1 MRTLRSILSA
11 AAAATMLS
19 AVLVQPAH
27 AQSNPTPAPALPA
40 TAQCAQ
46 CQVEFIGQ
54 TRWDKG
60 ATDISQRDKYWNGQL
75 DTATGGMFG
84 EVNSDGWGVGADG
97 WTEGE
102 VATMRHYIAT
112 REALENVTYT
122 IEAVQGATFQSID
135 DDKKWSNPAAG
146 QLQGNG
152 YKNKVEGVTAELSAD
167 GKTITVTIAYMPAMS
182 SFSLEARTQKDQT
195 LDSIYVNHHAL
206 GTQIDC
212 VQYGKTAEVIPAD
225 TSEQPHPGP
234 AKDGDTVRYT
244 VTLTNPHSRPAEADF
259 VDELADVLDDAPQ
272 HVRGDSIVSNGFEG
286 TPVVQARG
294 EQMNITGVIPAN
306 GTATVTYEVVVREG
320 GNGKLVNSLH
330 PVYGMQLERC
340 NPAVSVTT
348 EVEEPRI
355 PIIPIPV
362 PVPAPG
368 TSTPDVPAQE
378 VTAQP
383 TTTSAVPTKGVQR
396 GMLANTGVSSM
407 AAVAALAALLVAAG
421 AGVVILRRR
430 SK

>member
-40 TAQCAQ
+40 AAQCAQ

-54 TRWDKG
+54 TRWDQG
-60 ATDISQRDKYWNGQL
+60 DGDISQRDKYWNGQL

-135 DDKKWSNPAAG
+135 DDTKWSNPAAG

-152 YKNKVEGVTAELSAD
+152 YTNAVEGVSSVLSPD

-182 SFSLEARTQKDQT
+182 SFSLNARTEKDQT

-225 TSEQPHPGP
+225 TSEQPHSGP

-259 VDELADVLDDAPQ
+259 VDKLADVLDDAPQ

-306 GTATVTYEVVVREG
+306 GTATVTYDVVVREG

-330 PVYGMQLERC
+330 PVYGMQLEGC

-348 EVEEPRI
+348 EVEDPRI

-362 PVPAPG
+362 PVPA
-368 TSTPDVPAQE
+368 QE
-378 VTAQP
+378 ETAQP

-407 AAVAALAALLVAAG
+407 AAVAALATLLVAAG

-430 SK
+430 SL

>member
-1 MRTLRSILSA
+1 
-11 AAAATMLS
+11 MLS

-27 AQSNPTPAPALPA
+27 AQPDPNPAPALPTA
-40 TAQCAQ
+40 AQCAQ
-46 CQVEFIGQ
+46 CQVELIGQ
-54 TRWDKG
+54 TRWDQG
-60 ATDISQRDKYWNGQL
+60 DRDISQRDKYWNGQL

-84 EVNSDGWGVGADG
+84 EVNSDGWFSAGDVGADG

-122 IEAVQGATFQSID
+122 IEAVQGATFQSITAGD
-135 DDKKWSNPAAG
+135 TPAHG
-146 QLQGNG
+146 QLQNNG
-152 YKNKVEGVTAELSAD
+152 YTNKVEGVTSELSAD
-167 GKTITVTIAYMPAMS
+167 GKTITVKIAYMPAMS
-182 SFSLEARTQKDQT
+182 SFSLNASTQKDQN